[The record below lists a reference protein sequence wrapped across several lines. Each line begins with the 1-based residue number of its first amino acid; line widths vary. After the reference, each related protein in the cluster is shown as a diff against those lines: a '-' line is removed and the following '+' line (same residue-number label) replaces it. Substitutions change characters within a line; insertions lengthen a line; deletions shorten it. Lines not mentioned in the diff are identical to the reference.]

1 MHGVD
6 NSCTQQRGQ
15 WSGMSIM
22 GAEVRLGEPATLAVC
37 RKKLEPTLGIEPRT
51 PSLRELKSAFSRA
64 PCTLDT
70 RPAGADLPENLPA
83 ALLRVALNLWCR
95 LQCVVDY
102 WRDAAAH

>member
-1 MHGVD
+1 MAGVYFIGR
-6 NSCTQQRGQ
+6 RGE
-15 WSGMSIM
+15 M
-22 GAEVRLGEPATLAVC
+22 GESLRRWRSAS
-37 RKKLEPTLGIEPRT
+37 KKLEPTLGIEPRT

-102 WRDAAAH
+102 WRDAAAQ